1 MNKTL
6 ILLLALSLAACKP
19 KPEAA
24 DEHGHG
30 HDEEQGHAETTEAK
44 GPHGG
49 RLLRDGDFQL
59 EITIFEKGLPPEFH
73 VYAFHDGKPLAPAA
87 LGLTIELTR
96 LDGEK
101 NLFRFT
107 PEQDYLKGN
116 GPVTEP
122 HSFDV
127 RVEASHDGQ
136 KVAWNYKSHEGRTT
150 IDADMAGS
158 MGIET
163 AVAGP
168 GVLRER
174 MSLYGS
180 IHPNAER
187 VRQVGARFPGVVRSV
202 SARLGD
208 TVKAGQALAT
218 VESNESLQTYSVT
231 APIAGLVTQRAA
243 NPGEATG
250 ETPLFVISDYSSVW
264 AELSVFPRDR
274 ARLQPGQA
282 VKITAADAQQSG
294 EGSIGA
300 IAAGEGES
308 PTLVARVPLDN
319 AQGRWTPGQFVTAE
333 VVIGKTPV
341 PLAVSNAALQGFRD
355 FTVVFAQVG
364 ETYEV
369 RMLELGRSD
378 GEMTEVLGGLKPG
391 TRYVTANSYIIK
403 ADIEK
408 AGASHD
414 H

>member
-1 MNKTL
+1 MNKIL

-19 KPEAA
+19 EPEA

-30 HDEEQGHAETTEAK
+30 HDEVHGHAETTEAK

-49 RLLRDGDFQL
+49 RLLTDGDFQL
-59 EITIFEKGLPPEFH
+59 EITIFEQGVPPEFH
-73 VYAFHDGKPLAPAA
+73 VYTLHDGKPLAPAG
-87 LGLTIELTR
+87 LNLTIELTR

-107 PEQDYLKGN
+107 PEQDYLKGS
-116 GPVTEP
+116 GTVTEP

-127 RVEASHDGQ
+127 RVEATHDGQ
-136 KVAWNYKSHEGRTT
+136 KHAWTYESHEGRTR
-150 IDADMAGS
+150 IGADMARG
-158 MGIET
+158 MGIQT

-168 GVLRER
+168 GLLRER
-174 MSLYGS
+174 LSLYGS

-187 VRQVGARFPGVVRSV
+187 VREVAARFPGVVRSV
-202 SARLGD
+202 TARLGEP
-208 TVKAGQALAT
+208 VKAGQVLAT

-282 VKITAADAQQSG
+282 VKITAADAQQSS
-294 EGSIGA
+294 EGRIGT
-300 IAAGEGES
+300 IAAADGGG

-319 AQGRWTPGQFVTAE
+319 TQGEWAPGQFVTAE
-333 VVIGKTPV
+333 VVTGEIPV
-341 PLAVSNAALQGFRD
+341 PLAVPNAALQGFRD

-378 GEMTEVLGGLKPG
+378 GEVTEVLGGLKPG

-408 AGASHD
+408 SGASHD